1 MESNQSKKEQF
12 LKLNF
17 FKKIW
22 YSITKFEKYPDMAQD
37 GIFKAVRYLITMAI
51 IVTTFA
57 LCGSMMKMEKSV
69 WN

>member
-22 YSITKFEKYPDMAQD
+22 YSIDKIEKYPELSAE
-37 GIFKAVRYLITMAI
+37 GFKSAIKYLAI
-51 IVTTFA
+51 LIV
-57 LCGSMMKMEKSV
+57 MQI
-69 WN
+69 N

>member
-22 YSITKFEKYPDMAQD
+22 YSITKFEKYPELAAL
-37 GIFKAVRYLITMAI
+37 GVKKALIYFTELIVIFCVICA
-51 IVTTFA
+51 
-57 LCGSMMKMEKSV
+57 KSR
-69 WN
+69 NI